1 MTYSEPIGKRA
12 LSSFIRTDAAFP
24 SCYSKTEEQINHLT
38 TCSRLY
44 TCVMVFIT
52 LNYESQNRFQTVVES
67 NGIPSAG
74 QSRGGTR

>member
-24 SCYSKTEEQINHLT
+24 VCYSKTEEQINHLT

-44 TCVMVFIT
+44 TRVMVFII
-52 LNYESQNRFQTVVES
+52 LNYEFQNRFQTVI
-67 NGIPSAG
+67 GLHRIPSAG
-74 QSRGGTR
+74 QSRRIR